1 MRDNSMSR
9 TAETRPSAWARKGL
23 CRHILLGVLDDPFH
37 DVAGDLELLPL
48 PDIVLVTHSETAA
61 F

>member
-1 MRDNSMSR
+1 MSR
-9 TAETRPSAWARKGL
+9 AAETRPSAWAGKGL

-61 F
+61 L